1 MAKRC
6 VLDCHSLFMLIRSA
20 QPKLVLRGK
29 NGIKLIV
36 FRFKNYRFSM
46 RLYYTKKDV
55 IMYLKIP
62 EELAYGK
69 LDISPEITIPVDK
82 RVIDTNDIE
91 DIKETFILALE
102 EFFRDFG
109 ISVCEHGLPSA

>member
-1 MAKRC
+1 
-6 VLDCHSLFMLIRSA
+6 MLIRLA
-20 QPKLVLRGK
+20 QPKLVIRGK

-36 FRFKNYRFSM
+36 FKFKNYRFSM

-69 LDISPEITIPVDK
+69 LDISPDITIPVDK
-82 RVIDTNDIE
+82 RVIDTNDVE
-91 DIKETFILALE
+91 DIKETFIIALKV
-102 EFFRDFG
+102 FFQDFG
-109 ISVCEHGLPSA
+109 IHVCEHGLPNA